1 MKRTNSRK
9 KHLRV
14 PARPLETPGVSF
26 VAPNKNHHP
35 HEMTTL
41 RAFLGSRRV
50 TKDREW
56 NITGMSKEDK
66 GKYYVSN
73 TDYDAFITLFYQ
85 NTFIE
90 KRHSSLLERH
100 SDYTPLLIDL
110 DFKHTEKHR
119 IFSVDNIR
127 NFISMYAKAFFH
139 FIDHTPIRFFV
150 QVKATTSEEKGIGKD
165 GIHIVCPDISVPYNI
180 PFTLRYYLLEQNII
194 GTCFPG
200 LINPAKDVFD
210 ESVIQRNN
218 WFLYG
223 ATKPDK
229 DAYAVTQCYLA
240 SDAGVENV
248 VCNETDAVL
257 VNLFSLQRGHNTATN
272 IIFRDDTKEE
282 WTMWEST
289 ANTKKPMKTM
299 KTKKPDKI
307 CDIVMKPVTDD
318 VLSIVTNQSEEIS
331 KILNVNDTWGVCEM
345 DEGYKLTHNS
355 NRCLVVHDVVHSTSG
370 HSCIFV
376 QRTHA
381 NLFCFSHNAVA
392 LAKPIANALWR
403 LLSYEEECD
412 ELIDDV
418 YACRKFV
425 HCMAGE
431 IHREGEAVYIFSND
445 TGMWETSDTALMSAV
460 HRHKT
465 SLVFQTVKDNGSK
478 TALNYG
484 GSTKFIH
491 NMLAHL
497 KALLPNETFIADN
510 IDASLA
516 YLLFA
521 DGIFHI
527 PTQTFSSG
535 FDKTKVF
542 MSRIARRFPLARDRV
557 LEAEINTRLFV
568 QPFSSE
574 AVGSYMKMRF
584 ARSLAGCYCDK
595 KFICALGDA
604 DSSKGTITKAMR
616 SAFGGYVVEWN
627 ANYLKY
633 NGHSGADEA
642 KKLSWIFPF
651 VHARLAISN
660 EARMDKTP
668 LDGNLIKT
676 LSSGGDEMSARKNFR
691 DEMPIIVRASFFYL
705 GNDMPAITPKDSGI
719 QTRVRMIRFSKRF
732 VERPSGTNELLADPL
747 IKSKIA
753 TTEWSDSLF
762 WLIMDAYSF
771 RMDEPDDVL
780 EETKEWVPCETMEL
794 REVLEEKYTIDVADA
809 SDDNFTSSRDIIAYL
824 KTMNVNLSDQ
834 KIGRELSKLGL
845 IKDDKRIEGK
855 TIRILRGIKD

>member
-1 MKRTNSRK
+1 
-9 KHLRV
+9 
-14 PARPLETPGVSF
+14 
-26 VAPNKNHHP
+26 
-35 HEMTTL
+35 MTTL
-41 RAFLGSRRV
+41 RAFLDSRRV
-50 TKDREW
+50 TKDKEW
-56 NITGMSKEDK
+56 NITGMSSADK

-73 TDYDAFITLFYQ
+73 TDYDSFHSLYYQ
-85 NTFIE
+85 YVFLE

-100 SDYTPLLIDL
+100 GDFTPLLIDL

-119 IFSVDNIR
+119 LFSVENIR

-139 FIDHTPIRFFV
+139 FMDHTPLRFFV
-150 QVKATTSEEKGIGKD
+150 QLKPSSIEEKGVGKD
-165 GIHIVCPDISVPYNI
+165 GIHIVCPDISVSYNI

-200 LINPAKDVFD
+200 LINPANDVFD

-223 ATKPDK
+223 ATKPGK
-229 DAYAVTQCYLA
+229 EPYKVAHCFRA
-240 SDAGVENV
+240 SADSIEEIAWT
-248 VCNETDAVL
+248 ETDQEL
-257 VNLFSLQRGHNTATN
+257 LKLFSLQRHCAGINP
-272 IIFRDDTKEE
+272 IIRAGAKEA
-282 WTMWEST
+282 WNLWESN
-289 ANTKKPMKTM
+289 ANTKKP
-299 KTKKPDKI
+299 TKIKKQ
-307 CDIVMKPVTDD
+307 CDIVVKTVTDND
-318 VLSIVTNQSEEIS
+318 ALSIVTNQSEEIS
-331 KILNVNDTWGVCEM
+331 KLLNLNDTWLVSEM

-355 NRCLVVHDVVHSTSG
+355 NRCLVVQDVIHSTPG

-376 QRTHA
+376 QRTHT
-381 NLFCFSHNAVA
+381 NLFCFRHNTVA

-403 LLSYEEECD
+403 LLSSEEERD

-418 YACRKFV
+418 YACRTFV
-425 HCMAGE
+425 RCMAGE
-431 IHREGEAVYIFSND
+431 IHREGEMVYVFNQGN
-445 TGMWETSDTALMSAV
+445 GMWETGDTVLISAV

-465 SLVFQTVKDNGSK
+465 RLVFTVEKDNGK
-478 TALNYG
+478 KGVMNYG
-484 GSTKFIH
+484 GSTKLIH

-497 KALLPNETFIADN
+497 KALLPDETFIADN
-510 IDASLA
+510 VEASLA

-527 PTQTFSSG
+527 PTQTFSAG

-542 MSRIARRFPLARDRV
+542 MARIARRFPLARDRA
-557 LEAEINTRLFV
+557 LESEINARLFI

-584 ARSLAGCYCDK
+584 ARSLSGCYCDK

-651 VHARLAISN
+651 ANARLAISN

-676 LSSGGDEMSARKNFR
+676 LSSGGDEMSARKNFH
-691 DEMPIIVRASFFYL
+691 DEMPIIIRASFFYL

-771 RMDEPDDVL
+771 RTDEPDDVL

-794 REVLEEKYTIDVADA
+794 REVLEEKYTIDVADV
-809 SDDNFTSSRDIIAYL
+809 SDDNFTSSRDIIAFL

-845 IKDDKRIEGK
+845 IKDDKRIGGK
-855 TIRILRGIKD
+855 TIRILRGIKIDD